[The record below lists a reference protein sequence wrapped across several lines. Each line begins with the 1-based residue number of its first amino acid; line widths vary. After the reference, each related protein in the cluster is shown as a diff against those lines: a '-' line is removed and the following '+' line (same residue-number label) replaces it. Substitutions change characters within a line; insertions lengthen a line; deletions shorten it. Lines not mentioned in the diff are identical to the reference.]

1 MHFSADAL
9 HTRDTGKVI
18 AFEQINKNAIKSK
31 ADDRKYAEIMEMR
44 QSGKTWR
51 EIGEHFMVT
60 DGAIRDFIKRYQKR
74 ENINEV

>member
-1 MHFSADAL
+1 MLLYSVATL
-9 HTRDTGKVI
+9 HWRTL
-18 AFEQINKNAIKSK
+18 QQSK